1 MADTKNLP
9 YPFQFDP
16 SQWSNPYSSYK
27 GAPFPATSYSGT
39 PTDAHGN
46 PIGSYQ
52 AALAA
57 QQVAAAAQAPAASPQ
72 GTTLN
77 STPNAGAFAGL
88 HYMSPSGIQTYP
100 GQVGSYV
107 QTSPGGQLPSGEN
120 YGSATPTNIPAQ
132 YQFIPAQQQ
141 QAAPQAPAAPAG
153 PDMNAAYLAALQNPG
168 HVTTPGATVP
178 QSPTPSGQSGV
189 LQQFLAN
196 WNQKGQPTQGA
207 GNYNNAGFY
216 NALQGN
222 V

>member
-1 MADTKNLP
+1 MADDTKNLP

-27 GAPFPATSYSGT
+27 GAAFPSTSYSGT

-57 QQVAAAAQAPAASPQ
+57 QQAAAAAQAPAASPQ

-77 STPNAGAFAGL
+77 SSPQIPQFLPIGMGQGTGGAAGGQNAMG
-88 HYMSPSGIQTYP
+88 SP
-100 GQVGSYV
+100 GQAV
-107 QTSPGGQLPSGEN
+107 GGQLTGGGYMIN
-120 YGSATPTNIPAQ
+120 PAYAIQ
-132 YQFIPAQQQ
+132 QMQQQ
-141 QAAPQAPAAPAG
+141 AAPKPAAAAPQAPAAPPG
-153 PDMNAAYLAALQNPG
+153 PDMNQAYLAALSNPG

-178 QSPTPSGQSGV
+178 ESPTPSGQSGV

-207 GNYNNAGFY
+207 GNYNNRGFY
-216 NALQGN
+216 DALQGN